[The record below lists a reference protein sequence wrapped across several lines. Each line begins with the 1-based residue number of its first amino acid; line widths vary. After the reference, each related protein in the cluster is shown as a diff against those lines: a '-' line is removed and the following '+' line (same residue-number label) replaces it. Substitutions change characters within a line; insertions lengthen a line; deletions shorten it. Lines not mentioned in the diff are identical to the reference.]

1 MEGNGLLRINQ
12 RYTGI
17 IRFASQMS
25 HLVRGIEKR
34 AIISSN
40 TVKREGRREEEGDE
54 ESIEFL
60 KTFLLS

>member
-1 MEGNGLLRINQ
+1 
-12 RYTGI
+12 
-17 IRFASQMS
+17 MS

-40 TVKREGRREEEGDE
+40 TVKKEGRREEEGDE